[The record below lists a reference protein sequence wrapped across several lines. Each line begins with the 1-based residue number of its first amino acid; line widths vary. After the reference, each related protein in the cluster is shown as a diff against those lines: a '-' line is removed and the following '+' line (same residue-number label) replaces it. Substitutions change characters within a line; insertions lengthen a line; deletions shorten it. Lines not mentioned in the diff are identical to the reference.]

1 MRALIIE
8 DNEKISR
15 IVADTLLA
23 AGLASDVCGNAED
36 GLLALLAVHYDVL
49 VLDLGLPDM
58 DGLDLLQQIRRGK
71 APIPVLILTARDD
84 IKERVEGLN
93 HGADDYLTKPFAPEE
108 LAARV
113 RALLRRPGG
122 ALGVE
127 LECGNVLM
135 NTSERNV
142 KVRNQLVLLSRRETE
157 LLELMLRRVGRVL
170 SKSSIEESLYAF
182 GEEVAS
188 NSVEVCVH
196 RLRKSL
202 EKAEASVTIHTV
214 RGVGYLLSEIEAVH

>member
-15 IVADTLLA
+15 IVADTLLS
-23 AGLASDVCGNAED
+23 AGLASDVCDTAED
-36 GLLALLAVHYDVL
+36 GLLALTTVQYDVL

-58 DGLDLLQQIRRGK
+58 DGLELLRQIRRDK
-71 APIPVLILTARDD
+71 ATIPVLILTARDD

-93 HGADDYLTKPFAPEE
+93 LGADDYLTKPFAPEE

-127 LECGNVLM
+127 LECGNVVM
-135 NTSERNV
+135 NTSDRQV
-142 KVRNQLVLLSRRETE
+142 KVREQLITLSRRETE
-157 LLELMLRRVGRVL
+157 LLELMMRRAGRVL

-188 NSVEVCVH
+188 NSIEVCVH

-202 EKAEASVTIHTV
+202 EKAKADVTVHTV
-214 RGVGYLLSEIEAVH
+214 RGVGYLLSEIEPVR

>member
-1 MRALIIE
+1 
-8 DNEKISR
+8 
-15 IVADTLLA
+15 
-23 AGLASDVCGNAED
+23 
-36 GLLALLAVHYDVL
+36 
-49 VLDLGLPDM
+49 M

-142 KVRNQLVLLSRRETE
+142 KVRNQLVPLSRRETE